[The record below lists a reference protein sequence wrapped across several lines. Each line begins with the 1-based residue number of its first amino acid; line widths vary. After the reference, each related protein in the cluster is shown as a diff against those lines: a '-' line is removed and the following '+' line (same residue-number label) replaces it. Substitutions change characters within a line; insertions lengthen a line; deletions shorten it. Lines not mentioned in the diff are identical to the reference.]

1 MKTFRDYINLIES
14 ANQSLEENWIN
25 HDAPEML
32 ARHFAELYY
41 NGLSPADEAKMA
53 AYVYQQVV
61 DGEMSIDQL
70 KQHIAKLETEKR
82 NK

>member
-41 NGLSPADEAKMA
+41 NGISPADEFKMA
-53 AYVYQQVV
+53 AHIYQQVI
-61 DGEMSIDQL
+61 DGEMSIEQL
-70 KQHIAKLETEKR
+70 KQHIARLEKEKR